1 MQVGFYQAIVELG
14 VSFDLV
20 IGSSV
25 GALNGALI
33 SAEMPPT
40 ELAKLWRGL
49 KKPDVLAWNWRAL
62 RGETGGLYTFTP
74 LRRLLHE
81 VLPIRCFEEL
91 KHSLIIT
98 TTNLQTGQSCYHERQ
113 GDLIDPVIASMS
125 LPGAFP
131 PVWIAGHQH
140 VDGGVADNVPFDK
153 ALDCGARELLMISCT
168 CCPWRSTALASPLKI
183 LLRSFMIALDTKYPV
198 QLATAQVA
206 RHPDTACTPEFF
218 TIGRLARLRSCRRAD
233 RSGIQGNSCHIQ
245 QPAFELYAPCITT
258 FTRSTVMSE
267 PSNDLVSCCACC
279 KDIPLDAAFTPEG
292 AEYVEHFCGLEC
304 YQRFLARGKAATETK
319 TEPSACDSPPCS
331 WS

>member
-1 MQVGFYQAIVELG
+1 MKTEAAAHTALVLCGGGARGAMQVGFYQAIVELG
-14 VSFDLV
+14 VSFDLI

-49 KKPDVLAWNWRAL
+49 KKRDVLAWNWRAL

-98 TTNLQTGQSCYHERQ
+98 TTNLQTGQPCYHERQ

-183 LLRSFMIALDTKYPV
+183 LLRSFMIALDTKYQCSLQQHRSRDIRIQLVRPNFSQSV
-198 QLATAQVA
+198 GLLDFDHADALIEVGYRETLAT
-206 RHPDTACTPEFF
+206 FSN
-218 TIGRLARLRSCRRAD
+218 LRSNCM
-233 RSGIQGNSCHIQ
+233 H
-245 QPAFELYAPCITT
+245 PA
-258 FTRSTVMSE
+258 
-267 PSNDLVSCCACC
+267 
-279 KDIPLDAAFTPEG
+279 
-292 AEYVEHFCGLEC
+292 
-304 YQRFLARGKAATETK
+304 
-319 TEPSACDSPPCS
+319 SPPLQGVPS
-331 WS
+331 